1 MVLSMPLPRRRFGCY
16 DGLIP
21 AGRSMKI
28 GIGADHAG
36 FELKGRIKAQLS
48 GKHEVLDL
56 GVYNPSP
63 SDYPDAAEAVAGA
76 LLSGRVERGLLV
88 CGSGVG
94 VSIAAN
100 KIPGIRAGV
109 SGDHYSAHQGVEH
122 DDMNVLCLASRVV
135 GEQVAFE
142 LVDAFLAARF
152 TGEERHVRRLKKVL
166 AIERKYSK

>member
-1 MVLSMPLPRRRFGCY
+1 
-16 DGLIP
+16 
-21 AGRSMKI
+21 MKI
-28 GIGADHAG
+28 GIGADHTG
-36 FELKGRIKAQLS
+36 FELKERIKAHLS

-56 GVYNPSP
+56 GVYNPSQ
-63 SDYPDAAEAVAGA
+63 SDYPDSAEAVAAA
-76 LLSGRVERGLLV
+76 LLEGRVERGLLV
-88 CGSGVG
+88 CGSGIG
-94 VSIAAN
+94 VSVAAN

-152 TGEERHVRRLKKVL
+152 SGEERHVRGLKKVL
-166 AIERKYSK
+166 AIERKYSRWTVPGPAFARA

>member
-1 MVLSMPLPRRRFGCY
+1 
-16 DGLIP
+16 
-21 AGRSMKI
+21 MKI

-36 FELKGRIKAQLS
+36 FELKERIKAHLS

-56 GVYNPSP
+56 GVYNPSQ
-63 SDYPDAAEAVAGA
+63 SDYPDSAEAVAAA
-76 LLSGRVERGLLV
+76 LLEGRVERGLLV
-88 CGSGVG
+88 CGSGIG
-94 VSIAAN
+94 VSVAAN

-152 TGEERHVRRLKKVL
+152 SGEERHVRRLKKVL
-166 AIERKYSK
+166 AIERKYSRWTVPGPAFARA

>member
-1 MVLSMPLPRRRFGCY
+1 
-16 DGLIP
+16 
-21 AGRSMKI
+21 MKI

-36 FELKGRIKAQLS
+36 FELKERIKAHLS

-63 SDYPDAAEAVAGA
+63 SDYPDSAEAVAAA
-76 LLSGRVERGLLV
+76 LLEGRVERGLLV

-109 SGDHYSAHQGVEH
+109 CGDHYSAHQGVEH

-135 GEQVAFE
+135 GEQVAYE

-152 TGEERHVRRLKKVL
+152 TGEERHVRRLTKVL
-166 AIERKYSK
+166 AIERKYSR